1 MLVPRLERSIGIE
14 VYATR
19 SPGIGGTI
27 RQSAEDFVVEEVLVD
42 GSKAEGNRSEG
53 NIGQT
58 VLGSSSVKNR
68 YLLCVLSKRNWDT
81 FMALRNVAQQLGINT
96 TQIQIAGIKDAKAV
110 TAQYFTI
117 EEVAIDDVQKLRLKD
132 IEVRPIG
139 YLRTELSSY
148 YLFGN
153 SFQVR
158 IKNVKHPKT
167 VIEKR
172 TAKIMEELQGL
183 GGIPNFFGHQRFGT
197 TRSITHLVGKSFVKG
212 NLKRAAMLFLAKSSP
227 YEHPASRQARQ
238 ELQATQDFK
247 QALESYP
254 RQLRYERM
262 MLRSLAENPRDFAAA
277 FRRLPTKL
285 LELFVQAYQS
295 YLFNRFLSSR
305 IKDGLPLNAAEVGDY
320 VVNVEKSGVPLPTM
334 HRTTSSETLAEING
348 AVRNGKVRLAIP
360 LIGFRQHAS
369 QGVQGE
375 IESKILEEEGVS
387 PGDFKVSAMQEMG
400 SRGELR
406 AITTPLLD
414 FTSNDVSDDAGD
426 PQNRTIKVDFTLY
439 RGSYATI
446 VLRELMKPRDVIKA
460 GF

>member
-1 MLVPRLERSIGIE
+1 LLVPSLERSIGIE

-27 RQSAEDFVVEEVLVD
+27 RQRAEDFVVEEVLVD
-42 GSKAEGNRSEG
+42 GSKAEVNRSEG
-53 NIGQT
+53 NTERT
-58 VLGSSSVKNR
+58 VLGSSSIKNR
-68 YLLCVLSKRNWDT
+68 YLLCVLFKRNWDT
-81 FMALRNVAQQLGINT
+81 LMALRNVTRQLGINT
-96 TQIQIAGIKDAKAV
+96 TQIQIAGIKDAKAL
-110 TAQYFTI
+110 TAQHVTI
-117 EEVAIDDVQKLRLKD
+117 ENVAIENVQRLRLKD

-148 YLFGN
+148 YLLAN

-158 IKNVKHPKT
+158 IKNAKYPKT
-167 VIEKR
+167 VIER
-172 TAKIMEELQGL
+172 RNAKTMQELYGL

-197 TRSITHLVGKSFVKG
+197 TRSITHLVGKGFVKG
-212 NLKRAAMLFLAKSSP
+212 NLKKAAMLFLAKSSP
-227 YEHPASRQARQ
+227 YEHPESRQARQ

-247 QALESYP
+247 QAFKGYP
-254 RQLRYERM
+254 KQLRFERM
-262 MLRSLAENPRDFAAA
+262 MLRRLAEKPHDFDGA
-277 FRRLPTKL
+277 FKRLPTKL
-285 LELFVQAYQS
+285 LELFIQAYQS

-320 VVNVEKSGVPLPTM
+320 VVNVEKSGVPLPKM
-334 HRTTSSETLAEING
+334 YRTASSETLAEINR
-348 AVRNGKVRLAIP
+348 AVRNGKMRLAIP
-360 LIGFRQHAS
+360 LIGFRQHTS
-369 QGVQGE
+369 RGVQGE

-387 PGDFKVSAMQEMG
+387 PHDLKVSAMEEMG

-406 AITTPLLD
+406 AITAPLLD
-414 FTSNDVSDDAGD
+414 FTFNDVSDDAGD

-446 VLRELMKPRDVIKA
+446 VLREFMKPHDVVKA

>member
-1 MLVPRLERSIGIE
+1 LERSIGIE
-14 VYATR
+14 VYATC

-42 GSKAEGNRSEG
+42 GSKAQMNRPEGNTE
-53 NIGQT
+53 QK

-68 YLLCVLSKRNWDT
+68 YLLCVLFKRNWDT
-81 FMALRNVAQQLGINT
+81 FMALRNVTQQLGIKT

-110 TAQYFTI
+110 TAQHVTI
-117 EEVAIDDVQKLRLKD
+117 EDVAIEDVQRLCLKD

-148 YLFGN
+148 YLLGN

-167 VIEKR
+167 VIKRR
-172 TAKIMEELQGL
+172 TAKTIEELHEL

-197 TRSITHLVGKSFVKG
+197 TRSITHLVGKGFVNG
-212 NLKRAAMLFLAKSSP
+212 NLKKAAMSFLAKPSP
-227 YEHPASRQARQ
+227 YEHPESRQARQ

-247 QALESYP
+247 HAFRSYP
-254 RQLRYERM
+254 KQLRYERM

-277 FRRLPTKL
+277 FKRLPTKL
-285 LELFVQAYQS
+285 LELFIQAYQS
-295 YLFNRFLSSR
+295 YLFNRFLSCR
-305 IKDGLPLNAAEVGDY
+305 IKNGIPLNAAEVGDY
-320 VVNVEKSGVPLPTM
+320 IVNVEKSGVPLPKM
-334 HRTTSSETLAEING
+334 YRTASSENLAETNR
-348 AVRNGKVRLAIP
+348 AVRNGKARLAIP
-360 LIGFRQHAS
+360 LIGFRQHTSRGA
-369 QGVQGE
+369 QGE
-375 IESKILEEEGVS
+375 IESRILEEEGVS
-387 PGDFKVSAMQEMG
+387 PQDFKVSAMQEMG
-400 SRGELR
+400 SRGQLR

-414 FTSNDVSDDAGD
+414 FTLNDLSDEEGD
-426 PQNRTIKVDFTLY
+426 PQNRTTKVNFTLH

-446 VLRELMKPRDVIKA
+446 ALREFMKPRDVVKA

>member
-1 MLVPRLERSIGIE
+1 MLVPGLERSIGIE

-19 SPGIGGTI
+19 SPGTGGTI

-42 GSKAEGNRSEG
+42 GSKAEVSRSDGNTE
-53 NIGQT
+53 QT

-68 YLLCVLSKRNWDT
+68 YLLCVLFKRNWDT

-96 TQIQIAGIKDAKAV
+96 TRIQIAGIKDAKAL
-110 TAQYFTI
+110 TAQHVTI
-117 EEVAIDDVQKLRLKD
+117 EDVAIEDVQKLRLKD

-148 YLFGN
+148 YLLGN

-167 VIEKR
+167 VIERR
-172 TAKIMEELQGL
+172 TAKTVKELHGL

-227 YEHPASRQARQ
+227 YEHPESRQARQ

-247 QALESYP
+247 QAFKSYP
-254 RQLRYERM
+254 KQLRYERM
-262 MLRSLAENPRDFAAA
+262 MLRSLAEKPLDFAGA
-277 FRRLPTKL
+277 FKKLPTKL
-285 LELFVQAYQS
+285 LELFIQAYQS

-305 IKDGLPLNAAEVGDY
+305 IKNGLMMNIAEAGDY
-320 VVNVEKSGVPLPTM
+320 VVNVEKSGVPLSKM
-334 HRTTSSETLAEING
+334 YRTVSSETLAEING

-360 LIGFRQHAS
+360 LIGFRQHTS
-369 QGVQGE
+369 RGVQGE
-375 IESKILEEEGVS
+375 IESRILEEEGVS
-387 PGDFKVSAMQEMG
+387 PHDFKVSEMQEMG

-406 AITTPLLD
+406 AIATPLLD
-414 FTSNDVSDDAGD
+414 FTLNDVSDAGD

-446 VLRELMKPRDVIKA
+446 VLREFMKPHDVVKA